1 MRFTYQTHEL
11 GFQQTET
18 VWPNPSAWGATKGN
32 LIQNWGLGGGG
43 TYTDV
48 LDMNGDGRVDRV
60 VYDRWTPEYET
71 WGVYFNNGQ
80 DGFAPLPGGEDQPNW
95 SNPSAWD
102 DKKGN
107 YIRNTDVDPT
117 SGYNLG
123 TFADVIDM
131 DGDGLPDRVVYNKNC
146 TSPYTDC
153 PWTVYFNNGSGFVDS
168 SPPPQEDVPNWENRS
183 AWGPKNGNYI
193 RSNKVVS
200 GYNYGTMTEVVD
212 MNGDGLPDRVVYDKD
227 YVYHDPPD
235 FQPANWKVYL
245 NIYPNPNQDG
255 LTGFSQSYDIWQN
268 YSPWHNLKGNTIR
281 TTRTDGSGTTADLI
295 DMNGDGLP
303 DRVVYDR
310 DYNYNQNNFQAAKWK
325 VYFNTGSGFE
335 QDPIDWPNPSPW
347 GNANGN
353 NIRDTGTYGIQTDV
367 IDVNGDGL
375 PDRVVY
381 DRTSPYTTWTVY
393 FNYGAGF
400 GPPVLQQGQP
410 RPPGW
415 DWPKPNPEGWGGEH
429 DGNLISEHYYDGTY
443 VYGTKAALFDIDGD
457 GLPDRVL
464 YKKNCNAPDEDCPW
478 AVYLNKG
485 PVTDLLSRIENGI
498 GGATEITYKPSTAY
512 EDGNGNKTN
521 AIPFVVQTVYTYT
534 VQDGR
539 GAQYTHQ
546 YHYANADYDSAKVDF
561 LGFGKVT
568 AYQMRGTEL
577 EAKTEIEFHQRNEG
591 QPDEYRRGKPIKQT
605 VTSHEDHKRETQY
618 TWNAGYETL
627 GGGKFPALDSVTTTV
642 TDVGPGGPWS
652 YSQTT
657 RDVYDTN
664 SQNLEIQTLNLL
676 EEHKNELCPT
686 CESEDE
692 VQTVMEYGGLNWGSW
707 ILDKPTM
714 VAVTKY
720 VDAGTPHRVQSR
732 KWMDYNDD
740 GGLTT
745 EELCRSDAPDT
756 GCLSRNPT
764 QNVITTYQYD
774 PTYKVLTQVVDPRGF
789 TTTMTYDSTKTFVY
803 ETEKCI
809 EGGRCFKTT
818 TLYDAGIGNIT
829 KSVPP
834 HLQGTSYWLQTQYDA
849 LGRKILERM
858 KDNPDPNTPPI
869 VDRGST
875 SYSYNFFGDPNA
887 QNVQKTGRIVIEGQP
902 ERTLTL
908 NGYTYFDGMGRT
920 YMAKTDGPDGK
931 NIRIETLFDD
941 LGRVWKQS
949 NPYYCDQTGCDPVY
963 YTISTYDGLSRVTT
977 VEKPDKP
984 QGSQTG
990 YLVTTEY
997 QGLTK
1002 VVAKQVT
1009 TSDWQRTSYTY
1020 DLNQKLKKVGE
1031 GIGVSG
1037 QETYTEYKYD
1047 VLGNLVQ
1054 VSAAK
1059 DALGNDIYSTP
1070 ITTTMKY
1077 DSLMK
1082 KIEMTDPDM
1091 GSWAYEY
1098 DKFGNLTRQ
1107 TDARGKVITFAYD
1120 GLNRVTEK
1128 VYVGE
1133 TINPPEDPH
1142 KVTYTYD
1149 DPLVPYSKGKLTR
1162 VVDNLYH
1169 DGQAELKEDM
1179 VLEYDLFQRVKR
1191 SQKNIGMDSATFE
1204 KSYDSAGR
1212 VVTIKYLAGTLDERI
1227 YDYEYDVA
1235 GDLLYVQERGAAY
1248 PLVEYSEF
1256 TAVGQP
1262 QFATFPKSPTLSV
1275 KTSYTY
1281 YPDTGRLHTLVTEKI
1296 VNGQVDETYQDL
1308 IYEKADGSSAY
1319 DGAGNILELADGQ
1332 NLITHHYT
1340 YDHLN
1345 RLTLANGVG
1354 TNAYT
1359 ETYTYDRIG
1368 NITNKSGVGS
1378 YDYGNYSRPHQVQSA
1393 GPFTFTYDANGN
1405 MTSRTGGGDTVS
1417 IPADSWNYDNKPT
1430 QITKGTITVSFA
1442 YDGNGARV
1450 RKISPNRTVLYFG
1463 DVYEVRGGVGVI
1475 HVFAGNRRVASVR
1488 LDGRTQFYHPNHLGS
1503 ASVITDQNG
1512 ERKQQVEYYPF
1523 GTYRAVD
1530 LQYGTYDYDPLFPN
1544 VNYTFTDEEDDDEL
1558 GFYNYGARLYDP
1570 VLGKFLSP
1578 DSIVQAPDDPQTLNR
1593 YSYARNNP
1601 IVYTDPS
1608 GNFFILDDIIVILS
1622 SFLVTQLG
1630 VTAGITAYTIAA
1642 TITYGAFSA
1651 VAGAALGAATSAI
1664 TGGDIGM
1671 GALTGA
1677 ISGVIFHGAG
1687 NIVGGI
1693 SGAFGATNGSLAQV
1707 AITTAVHTAAGA
1719 VSGATNSA
1727 ITGSDIG
1734 TGVLAG
1740 AIGAGI
1746 GAAAGGALP
1755 DRFGYQLVGRI
1766 VSGAVAGGIA
1776 ADLYG
1781 GNFWQG
1787 FAKGAATAAAAFLF
1801 NHCFH
1806 KNGEPDQT
1814 CDKYGWEE
1822 DADGTY
1828 DLRMAEEQNARNMEI
1843 FAKAGEA
1850 MQKAAVPVMRWLTG
1864 TSVNI
1869 VLFYTP
1875 GGLMVRFL
1883 FSLATKVPYLRS
1895 DSPQESK

>member
-1 MRFTYQTHEL
+1 MLSTFTIRFRSVIWFLIFTFTLDCVPHLELLFPYRFHFFLPAAVAQEEVVEQFDPIPPDQAKEIKQADEKADSLAAGGATIAASSGSDLSGGTEGQITSPISFKVDDFTGAGHASYPIAVSPSRDRLQPKIELIYTSSGGNSWLGVGWDLTLGHIQRKGVRKGVPKYDDSAPNPTDVFELQLPGSGPQELVKVIGGTYAGEYRLKVEGSLLRIKYVSSSNSWEVTDKSGVKMKLGQDDTSRIGPDPSSQSSTGVFRWCLDWVEDPKTNYLVVSYQKPSDSPGAIYPSAIHYNGQSSSGLDHNHHIYFNLETGPRPDPIYNYRGGFKSLTMRRLASIEVKTSQMTGQVLVRRYDFQYVQNSQTPNDPPEPRSRLESIKLYGSDYGSANPLDLPPVRFTYQTHEL

-168 SPPPQEDVPNWENRS
+168 SPPPQEDVPNWENKS

-577 EAKTEIEFHQRNEG
+577 EAKTETEFHQRNEG
-591 QPDEYRRGKPIKQT
+591 QPDEYRKGKPLKQT

-834 HLQGTSYWLQTQYDA
+834 HLQGTDYWLQTQYPGFPRERVRLRKSA
-849 LGRKILERM
+849 LH
-858 KDNPDPNTPPI
+858 
-869 VDRGST
+869 
-875 SYSYNFFGDPNA
+875 A
-887 QNVQKTGRIVIEGQP
+887 
-902 ERTLTL
+902 
-908 NGYTYFDGMGRT
+908 
-920 YMAKTDGPDGK
+920 
-931 NIRIETLFDD
+931 
-941 LGRVWKQS
+941 
-949 NPYYCDQTGCDPVY
+949 
-963 YTISTYDGLSRVTT
+963 
-977 VEKPDKP
+977 
-984 QGSQTG
+984 
-990 YLVTTEY
+990 
-997 QGLTK
+997 
-1002 VVAKQVT
+1002 
-1009 TSDWQRTSYTY
+1009 
-1020 DLNQKLKKVGE
+1020 
-1031 GIGVSG
+1031 
-1037 QETYTEYKYD
+1037 
-1047 VLGNLVQ
+1047 
-1054 VSAAK
+1054 SAAW
-1059 DALGNDIYSTP
+1059 D
-1070 ITTTMKY
+1070 
-1077 DSLMK
+1077 
-1082 KIEMTDPDM
+1082 
-1091 GSWAYEY
+1091 
-1098 DKFGNLTRQ
+1098 F
-1107 TDARGKVITFAYD
+1107 
-1120 GLNRVTEK
+1120 
-1128 VYVGE
+1128 
-1133 TINPPEDPH
+1133 
-1142 KVTYTYD
+1142 
-1149 DPLVPYSKGKLTR
+1149 
-1162 VVDNLYH
+1162 
-1169 DGQAELKEDM
+1169 
-1179 VLEYDLFQRVKR
+1179 
-1191 SQKNIGMDSATFE
+1191 
-1204 KSYDSAGR
+1204 
-1212 VVTIKYLAGTLDERI
+1212 
-1227 YDYEYDVA
+1227 
-1235 GDLLYVQERGAAY
+1235 
-1248 PLVEYSEF
+1248 
-1256 TAVGQP
+1256 
-1262 QFATFPKSPTLSV
+1262 
-1275 KTSYTY
+1275 
-1281 YPDTGRLHTLVTEKI
+1281 
-1296 VNGQVDETYQDL
+1296 
-1308 IYEKADGSSAY
+1308 
-1319 DGAGNILELADGQ
+1319 
-1332 NLITHHYT
+1332 
-1340 YDHLN
+1340 
-1345 RLTLANGVG
+1345 
-1354 TNAYT
+1354 
-1359 ETYTYDRIG
+1359 
-1368 NITNKSGVGS
+1368 
-1378 YDYGNYSRPHQVQSA
+1378 
-1393 GPFTFTYDANGN
+1393 
-1405 MTSRTGGGDTVS
+1405 
-1417 IPADSWNYDNKPT
+1417 
-1430 QITKGTITVSFA
+1430 
-1442 YDGNGARV
+1442 
-1450 RKISPNRTVLYFG
+1450 
-1463 DVYEVRGGVGVI
+1463 
-1475 HVFAGNRRVASVR
+1475 
-1488 LDGRTQFYHPNHLGS
+1488 
-1503 ASVITDQNG
+1503 
-1512 ERKQQVEYYPF
+1512 
-1523 GTYRAVD
+1523 
-1530 LQYGTYDYDPLFPN
+1530 
-1544 VNYTFTDEEDDDEL
+1544 
-1558 GFYNYGARLYDP
+1558 
-1570 VLGKFLSP
+1570 
-1578 DSIVQAPDDPQTLNR
+1578 
-1593 YSYARNNP
+1593 
-1601 IVYTDPS
+1601 
-1608 GNFFILDDIIVILS
+1608 
-1622 SFLVTQLG
+1622 
-1630 VTAGITAYTIAA
+1630 
-1642 TITYGAFSA
+1642 
-1651 VAGAALGAATSAI
+1651 
-1664 TGGDIGM
+1664 
-1671 GALTGA
+1671 
-1677 ISGVIFHGAG
+1677 
-1687 NIVGGI
+1687 
-1693 SGAFGATNGSLAQV
+1693 
-1707 AITTAVHTAAGA
+1707 
-1719 VSGATNSA
+1719 
-1727 ITGSDIG
+1727 
-1734 TGVLAG
+1734 
-1740 AIGAGI
+1740 
-1746 GAAAGGALP
+1746 
-1755 DRFGYQLVGRI
+1755 
-1766 VSGAVAGGIA
+1766 
-1776 ADLYG
+1776 
-1781 GNFWQG
+1781 
-1787 FAKGAATAAAAFLF
+1787 
-1801 NHCFH
+1801 
-1806 KNGEPDQT
+1806 
-1814 CDKYGWEE
+1814 
-1822 DADGTY
+1822 
-1828 DLRMAEEQNARNMEI
+1828 
-1843 FAKAGEA
+1843 
-1850 MQKAAVPVMRWLTG
+1850 
-1864 TSVNI
+1864 
-1869 VLFYTP
+1869 
-1875 GGLMVRFL
+1875 
-1883 FSLATKVPYLRS
+1883 
-1895 DSPQESK
+1895 